1 MIKRIERNADI
12 ITGKKDL
19 EHLYSFPAFPVFM
32 GCTTAPKADDIVSDM
47 SFWISRSSGMIQLNP
62 LLPLDV
68 LYPEAHGAGCVGTS
82 WAKHHKAL
90 ADFLGNLNP
99 ISVLE
104 IGGAHGILATNYQL
118 IKKIPWTI
126 LEPNPTPIHE
136 CEALIIKGFFDE
148 NFKCTDEVDTVV
160 HSHVFEHI
168 YNPDLFVKHLSDF
181 LTTGKKLIFSVPN
194 MRVMLERK
202 YTNCLNF
209 EHTIYLSEEYID
221 YLLVKHGFVICDKKY
236 FLDDHSIF
244 YSAIRTH
251 KIIPA
256 QLSVNLYDINKK
268 KYLDYVEY
276 HVKLVKNINQQ
287 LNTET
292 KSRVFLFGA
301 HVQAQYLI
309 GFGLDL
315 SKVDAILDNDVQKS
329 GKRLYGTD
337 KKVASPSILHGL
349 EAPVVIIRAG
359 TFTDEI
365 VAQIKI
371 INSTTQFIV

>member
-1 MIKRIERNADI
+1 MINRIERNADI
-12 ITGKKDL
+12 ITGSEDL
-19 EHLYSFPAFPVFM
+19 EHLYSFQNFPVFM
-32 GCTTAPKADDIVSDM
+32 GCTTAPKANDTVFDM

-68 LYPEAHGAGCVGTS
+68 LYPEAHGAGCVGAS
-82 WAKHHKAL
+82 WAKHHQAL

-99 ISVLE
+99 TSVLE

-126 LEPNPTPIHE
+126 LEPNPTPIDE
-136 CEALIIKGFFDE
+136 CEARIIKGFFDE
-148 NFKCTDEVDTVV
+148 NFKCTDDVDAIV

-168 YNPDLFVKHLSDF
+168 YNPDMFVKHLADF
-181 LTTGKKLIFSVPN
+181 LPTGKRLVFSVPN
-194 MRVMLERK
+194 MRIMLQRK

-209 EHTIYLSEEYID
+209 EHTAYLSEQYID
-221 YLLVKHGFVICDKKY
+221 YLLVKHGFVICEKKY
-236 FLDDHSIF
+236 FLDDHSVF
-244 YSAIRTH
+244 YSAIRSD
-251 KIIPA
+251 KAIPVK
-256 QLSVNLYDINKK
+256 LSSELYNVNKNL
-268 KYLDYVEY
+268 YLDYIEF
-276 HVKLVKNINQQ
+276 HERLVNNINQQ
-287 LNTET
+287 LQAKT
-292 KSRVFLFGA
+292 KSKIFLFGA

-315 SKVDAILDNDVQKS
+315 SKVDVILDNDPQKI

-337 KKVASPSILHGL
+337 KIVASPSILQGM

-365 VAQIKI
+365 VAQIKG
-371 INSTTQFIV
+371 INLTTQFII